1 MARRIT
7 AGAGWLVLALG
18 VTACGAGVQPRP
30 TEDAAPVTTAAVDE
44 ASSAPTTAVP
54 GSDAASAV
62 EVLDTSLERTGAVES
77 GRFEWVVMYEGGSAD
92 FPTQQVRATGE
103 FADLGQ
109 SMHLTMTTTPD
120 TGQFE
125 ETIVDGTI
133 YLEMPGIGCQSADA
147 SEMLDGAA
155 GSGGA
160 VMDPSAMIDLLGGVG
175 DGVTDEG
182 HLDVRGV
189 PTTHLSG
196 TYTVRD
202 AIDAARGDGAEALD
216 QLFAGMPD
224 SFLDAEQHAD
234 VFVDDSGLLRRMQVA
249 SPATE
254 VQAMTIPAYTTI
266 MDFFDFG
273 ADVAIEAPSPCQSG
287 FTSNPQGSADFEP
300 VGTPIDPGVGDP
312 AVGAPAAA
320 IDPNDP
326 NIDAACD
333 ALLAGLSDLPADQ
346 RDEIL
351 AGLQDVLASCPG

>member
-1 MARRIT
+1 MSRERAARGMLLLVV
-7 AGAGWLVLALG
+7 AGLS
-18 VTACGAGVQPRP
+18 ACGAGVERRAV
-30 TEDAAPVTTAAVDE
+30 EGAAPDTTVVVGQ

-54 GSDAASAV
+54 EPDAASAV

-77 GRFEWVVMYEGGSAD
+77 GRFEWVVLYEGGSAD

-133 YLEMPGIGCQSADA
+133 YLEMPGIGCRSVDA
-147 SEMLDGAA
+147 SEMLEGAA

-202 AIDAARGDGAEALD
+202 AIDAAGGDGAAALD

-234 VFVDDSGLLRRMQVA
+234 VFVDDGGLLRRMQVA

-273 ADVAIEAPSPCQSG
+273 ADVAIEAPSPCENG
-287 FTSNPQGSADFEP
+287 FTSIPQGSADFEP
-300 VGTPIDPGVGDP
+300 VGTQIDPGVGAD
-312 AVGAPAAA
+312 PAAA

-326 NIDAACD
+326 NMASACD

>member
-7 AGAGWLVLALG
+7 VGAAWLVLVVG
-18 VTACGAGVQPRP
+18 VTACGAGVQPRA
-30 TEDAAPVTTAAVDE
+30 TEGAAPSTTAAADE
-44 ASSAPTTAVP
+44 PSSSPTTAAPESEPV
-54 GSDAASAV
+54 SAV
-62 EVLDTSLERTGAVES
+62 EVLDTSVERTGAVES
-77 GRFEWVVMYEGGSAD
+77 GRFEWVVVYDGATATD
-92 FPTQQVRATGE
+92 FPTEQVRATGE

-109 SMHLTMTTTPD
+109 SLHLTMTTTPD

-133 YLEMPGIGCQSADA
+133 YLEMPGIGCQSVDA

-234 VFVDDSGLLRRMQVA
+234 VFVDDGGLLRRMQVA
-249 SPATE
+249 SPAAE
-254 VQAMTIPAYTTI
+254 VQAMTVPAYTTI

-273 ADVAIEAPSPCQSG
+273 ADVAIEAPSPCENG
-287 FTSNPQGSADFEP
+287 FTSIPQGSADFEP
-300 VGTPIDPGVGDP
+300 VGTPIDP
-312 AVGAPAAA
+312 AVGADPA

-326 NIDAACD
+326 NIDAACE

-351 AGLQDVLASCPG
+351 ASLQDVLASCPG